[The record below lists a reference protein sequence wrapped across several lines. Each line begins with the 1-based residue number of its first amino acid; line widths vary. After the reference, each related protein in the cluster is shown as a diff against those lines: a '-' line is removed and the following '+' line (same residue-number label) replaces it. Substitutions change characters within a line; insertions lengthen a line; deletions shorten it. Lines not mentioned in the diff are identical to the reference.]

1 MKGEKKMEGE
11 ESKSRLTCTRWVRM
25 YEAVMCEDIA
35 GYYKW
40 GPLLFYHLT
49 AEFSSLFC
57 STGTEAQPD
66 QPCTLLSFNLHFFP
80 FYVLPCV
87 IGFIACIVLQRRS
100 VHSRDARCCVI
111 AVMSLSMQSCCRAGP
126 WSSFTIYNTWK
137 PVWGKSLVTCC
148 KITGIVLINESLELS
163 LLRLS
168 WAKNAASHLGRK
180 YLINQTVFPMLS
192 PFTVPLVQ

>member
-1 MKGEKKMEGE
+1 MKLWCVKILRAIISGVPFYFIT
-11 ESKSRLTCTRWVRM
+11 SRQSSP
-25 YEAVMCEDIA
+25 A
-35 GYYKW
+35 
-40 GPLLFYHLT
+40 
-49 AEFSSLFC
+49 FSAAQAPRHSRTSHAPFC
-57 STGTEAQPD
+57 PHKG
-66 QPCTLLSFNLHFFP
+66 LLSFNLHFFP

-87 IGFIACIVLQRRS
+87 IGFFACIVLQRRS
-100 VHSRDARCCVI
+100 VHSRDARCRVI

-126 WSSFTIYNTWK
+126 WSSFTIYTTWK

-168 WAKNAASHLGRK
+168 WAKNAASHLERK